1 LDRKLVPAPAKNRPL
16 FYSAFVMNTPSH
28 VIHGLWRD
36 EAAANH
42 EINSLTHWV
51 DLARYLDGAGY
62 DLMFFADVTGLR
74 SPWNG
79 SYELVAEQGM
89 QIPVNDP
96 SVLISALATA
106 TENLGLVY
114 TSSIAQSLPFDFAR
128 RISTL
133 DHYTGGRVG
142 WNIVTSFSDNTYRNF
157 GHDKLVEHDLRYEI
171 AEEYVDVTY
180 KLWEGS
186 WDEDAL
192 RADKQA
198 GVHADPSK
206 IHKINHVGP
215 HYSVEGPHF
224 VTPSP
229 QRTPVL
235 FQAGA
240 SPVGQRF
247 AARNAEGVFISSP
260 DPESARGLIDETR
273 ELAAGYGRDPYDVKF
288 FQGLSL
294 IVGRT
299 ADEAREKEAR
309 MEELVS
315 LEGVLCHILGDAGI
329 DAGALPLDTPLSDL
343 GEFRGVQGWLRWAGE
358 ASDAEPTIAD
368 LGRSFERSSRI
379 VGTPAEIADRLEE
392 WRDAGI
398 DGVNVFHAV
407 RPGTFKDIAENLF
420 PELRK
425 RGLLSAEKSGTLRH
439 KLSGGGA
446 DRLPSTHPA
455 AKYRGAFTDNSLA
468 DRISEPLT
476 VPARV

>member
-1 LDRKLVPAPAKNRPL
+1 MPKPANDRPL
-16 FYSAFVMNTPSH
+16 YYSAFVMNTPSH

-36 EAAANH
+36 PEAANH
-42 EINSLTHWV
+42 EINSLSHWV
-51 DLARYLDGAGY
+51 ELARYLDGAGY
-62 DLMFFADVTGLR
+62 DQMFFADVTGLR

-89 QIPVNDP
+89 QIPTNDP

-133 DHYTGGRVG
+133 DHYTDGRVG

-157 GHDKLVEHDLRYEI
+157 GHDKLIEHDLRYEI
-171 AEEYVDVTY
+171 AEEYVDVAY

-299 ADEAREKEAR
+299 SDEAREKEAK

-343 GEFRGVQGWLRWAGE
+343 GEFRGIQGWARWAGE
-358 ASDAEPTIAD
+358 ACGD
-368 LGRSFERSSRI
+368 LRPHHRRPGARVRAQQPDRGITGGGRRQTRGVARRGDRRGERVSRR
-379 VGTPAEIADRLEE
+379 TPWDVQGHRGESVPRTAQARAAQRRQV
-392 WRDAGI
+392 RDAAAQ
-398 DGVNVFHAV
+398 AV
-407 RPGTFKDIAENLF
+407 WR
-420 PELRK
+420 RC
-425 RGLLSAEKSGTLRH
+425 R
-439 KLSGGGA
+439 
-446 DRLPSTHPA
+446 PA
-455 AKYRGAFTDNSLA
+455 ARRRTPRRSTA
-468 DRISEPLT
+468 
-476 VPARV
+476 ARSPTTRWPTGSPSR

>member
-1 LDRKLVPAPAKNRPL
+1 MPAPAANRPL
-16 FYSAFVMNTPSH
+16 YFSAFVMNTPSH

-36 EAAANH
+36 PEAAND
-42 EINSLTHWV
+42 EINSLKHWV
-51 DLARYLDGAGY
+51 ELARYLDQAGY
-62 DLMFFADVTGLR
+62 DQMFFADVTGLR

-89 QIPVNDP
+89 QIPTNDP
-96 SVLISALATA
+96 SVLISALAAA

-114 TSSIAQSLPFDFAR
+114 TSSIAQNLPFDFAR

-133 DHYTGGRVG
+133 DHYTAGRVG

-171 AEEYVDVTY
+171 AEEYVDVAY

-192 RADKQA
+192 RVDKQA
-198 GVHADPSK
+198 GVYSDPLK

-260 DPESARGLIDETR
+260 DPESAHRLINETR

-315 LEGVLCHILGDAGI
+315 LEGVLCHNLGDAGI

-343 GEFRGVQGWLRWAGE
+343 GEFRGVQGWVRWAGE
-358 ASDAEPTIAD
+358 AAGTAEPTIAD
-368 LGRSFERSSRI
+368 LGRAFERSSRI
-379 VGTPAEIADRLEE
+379 VGSPVEVADKLEE

-407 RPGTFKDIAENLF
+407 RPGTFKDIAEQLF
-420 PELRK
+420 PELRR
-425 RGLLSAEKSGTLRH
+425 RGLLSADKTGTLRH

-468 DRISEPLT
+468 DKISEPLS

>member
-1 LDRKLVPAPAKNRPL
+1 MPKPAKNRPL
-16 FYSAFVMNTPSH
+16 YYSAFVMNTPSH

-42 EINSLTHWV
+42 EINSLKHWV
-51 DLARYLDGAGY
+51 DLARYLDGAGF
-62 DLMFFADVTGLR
+62 DLMFFADVIGLR

-79 SYELVAEQGM
+79 SYELVAREGM
-89 QIPVNDP
+89 QIPTNDP

-114 TSSIAQSLPFDFAR
+114 TSSIVQSQPFDFAR

-157 GHDKLVEHDLRYEI
+157 GHDKLIEHDLRYQI
-171 AEEYVDVTY
+171 ADEYVDVLY

-198 GVHADPSK
+198 GVHADASK
-206 IHKINHVGP
+206 IHKINHVGE
-215 HYSVEGPHF
+215 YFSVEGPHF

-229 QRTPVL
+229 QRVPLL
-235 FQAGA
+235 FQAGS

-247 AARNAEGVFISSP
+247 SARNAEGVFISSP

-294 IVGRT
+294 VVGRT
-299 ADEAREKEAR
+299 SAEAREKEAQI
-309 MEELVS
+309 EELS
-315 LEGVLCHILGDAGI
+315 SIEGVLCHILGDAGI
-329 DAGALPLDTPLSDL
+329 DAGALPLDTPISEL

-358 ASDAEPTIAD
+358 AVDTEPTIAD
-368 LGRSFERSSRI
+368 LGRAFERSSRI
-379 VGTPAEIADRLEE
+379 VGSPEEIADKLEE

-407 RPGTFKDIAENLF
+407 RPGTFTDIAELLF
-420 PELRK
+420 PELRR
-425 RGLLSAEKSGTLRH
+425 RGLISTDKSGTLRH

-446 DRLPSTHPA
+446 DRLPASHPA
-455 AKYRGAFTDNSLA
+455 AKYRGAFSDNSLA
-468 DRISEPLT
+468 DRVAEPLSL
-476 VPARV
+476 PARV

>member
-1 LDRKLVPAPAKNRPL
+1 MPKPANDRPL
-16 FYSAFVMNTPSH
+16 YYSAFVMNTPSH

-171 AEEYVDVTY
+171 AEEYVDVVY

-198 GVHADPSK
+198 GVHADASK

-215 HYSVEGPHF
+215 HFSVEGPHF

-229 QRTPVL
+229 QRTPFL

-273 ELAAGYGRDPYDVKF
+273 QLAAGYGRDPYDVKF
-288 FQGLSL
+288 FQGLS
-294 IVGRT
+294 IVVGRT
-299 ADEAREKEAR
+299 AAEARDKEAR
-309 MEELVS
+309 MEELLS
-315 LEGVLCHILGDAGI
+315 IEGVLCHILGDAGV

-358 ASDAEPTIAD
+358 AADAEPAIAD

-407 RPGTFKDIAENLF
+407 RPDTFKDIAELLF
-420 PELRK
+420 PELRR
-425 RGLLSAEKSGTLRH
+425 RGLLSADKSGTLRH
-439 KLSGGGA
+439 KLSGA
-446 DRLPSTHPA
+446 DDRLPATHPA
-455 AKYRGAFTDNSLA
+455 AMYRGAFTDNSLA

>member
-1 LDRKLVPAPAKNRPL
+1 MPAPAKNRPL
-16 FYSAFVMNTPSH
+16 YFSAFVMNTPSH

-36 EAAANH
+36 PEAANH

-51 DLARYLDGAGY
+51 DLARYLDGAGF
-62 DLMFFADVTGLR
+62 DLMFFADVIGLR

-79 SYELVAEQGM
+79 SYELVAREGM
-89 QIPVNDP
+89 QIPTNDP

-106 TENLGLVY
+106 TTNLGLVY
-114 TSSIAQSLPFDFAR
+114 TSSIVQSQPFDFAR

-133 DHYTGGRVG
+133 DHYTNGRVG

-171 AEEYVDVTY
+171 AEEYVDVAY

-192 RADKQA
+192 RADKAA

-206 IHKINHVGP
+206 IHKINHVGEY
-215 HYSVEGPHF
+215 YSVEGPHF
-224 VTPSP
+224 TTPSP

-247 AARNAEGVFISSP
+247 SARNAEGVFISSP
-260 DPESARGLIDETR
+260 HPESARGLIDETR

-299 ADEAREKEAR
+299 SEEAREKEAR

-315 LEGVLCHILGDAGI
+315 LEGVLCHILGDAGM
-329 DAGALPLDTPLSDL
+329 DAGALPLDTRLSDL
-343 GEFRGVQGWLRWAGE
+343 GEVQGVQGWARFAGE
-358 ASDAEPTIAD
+358 AAGTTDPTIAD
-368 LGRSFERSSRI
+368 LGRAFERSSRI
-379 VGTPAEIADRLEE
+379 VGTPEGVADKLEE

-425 RGLLSAEKSGTLRH
+425 RGLLSADKSGTLRH

-446 DRLPSTHPA
+446 DRLPGAHPA

-476 VPARV
+476 LPARV